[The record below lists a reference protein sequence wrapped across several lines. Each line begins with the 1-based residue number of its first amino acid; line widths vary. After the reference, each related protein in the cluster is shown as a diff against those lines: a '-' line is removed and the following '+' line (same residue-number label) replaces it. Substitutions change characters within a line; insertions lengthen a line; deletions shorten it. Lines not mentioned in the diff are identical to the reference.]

1 MPRSTAADLLELHR
15 RALAATERIVA
26 GIGRD
31 QWQRPTPCTDW
42 DVRTVLN
49 HIVSENLW
57 VPELMAGKTI
67 EEVGDRFEG
76 DVLGQDPLAAYRASA
91 QAAAEAFATPGALR
105 RAIPVSYGPVPG
117 SVYAGHRFLDVL
129 VHGWDLASGT
139 DQDARLDPELVL
151 ALWELVV
158 QPERAGLQHSG
169 VFGAPVPT
177 PAEADTQSRLLGAL
191 GRRAEPGTGRW
202 SAV

>member
-1 MPRSTAADLLELHR
+1 MPRYTAADLPELHR

-26 GIGRD
+26 GIRPD
-31 QWQRPTPCTDW
+31 QWQRPTPCTEW

-91 QAAAEAFATPGALR
+91 QVAAEAFATPGALR
-105 RAIPVSYGPVPG
+105 RPVAVSYGPVPG
-117 SVYAGHRFLDVL
+117 SVYAGHRFLDVV
-129 VHGWDLASGT
+129 VHGWDLAAGS
-139 DQDARLDPELVL
+139 DQDTRLDPNLVQ
-151 ALWELVV
+151 ALWALVV
-158 QPERAGLQHSG
+158 EPERVGLQHSG

-177 PAEADTQSRLLGAL
+177 LADADLQTRLLGAL
-191 GRRAEPGTGRW
+191 GRKA
-202 SAV
+202 

>member
-1 MPRSTAADLLELHR
+1 MPRYTAADLSDLHR

-26 GIGRD
+26 GIRPD
-31 QWQRPTPCTDW
+31 QWRRPTPCADW
-42 DVRTVLN
+42 DARTVLN

-67 EEVGDRFEG
+67 EEVGDHFEG
-76 DVLGQDPLAAYRASA
+76 DVLGQDPLPAYRASA

-105 RAIPVSYGPVPG
+105 RPVAVSYGPVPG

-129 VHGWDLASGT
+129 IHGWDLASGT
-139 DQDARLDPELVL
+139 DQDTRLDPELVK

-158 QPERAGLQHSG
+158 EPERAGLQQSG

-177 PAEADTQSRLLGAL
+177 AADADLQTRLLGAL
-191 GRRAEPGTGRW
+191 GRTA
-202 SAV
+202 